1 MIAMLVY
8 VLCFITSLACAWL
21 LWRGYRRSGVRLLF
35 WSSACF
41 AGLALN
47 NLLLVVDTRVGPAL
61 DLSVVR
67 VIPAVIGATLLLFGL
82 VWESRG

>member
-8 VLCFITSLACAWL
+8 VLCFVTSLACAWL
-21 LWRGYRRSGVRLLF
+21 LWRGYRRDGVRLLF

-47 NLLLVVDTRVGPAL
+47 NLLLIVDTRITPTI

-67 VIPAVIGATLLLFGL
+67 VVPAVIGATLLLFGL